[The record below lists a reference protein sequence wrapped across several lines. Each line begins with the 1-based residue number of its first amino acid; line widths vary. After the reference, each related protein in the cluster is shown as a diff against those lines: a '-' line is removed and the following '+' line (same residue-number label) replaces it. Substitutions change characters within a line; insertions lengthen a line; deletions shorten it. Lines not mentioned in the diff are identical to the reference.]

1 MMMTTTTV
9 REEQEMKLA
18 LQSEMA
24 ITNDDVRQ
32 LDRSYVFHSWSMQGN
47 LNPMV
52 IAGAK
57 GCELWDYDGNT
68 YLDFS
73 SQLVNVNIGYQHPR
87 VLAAMKA
94 QLEAL
99 TTIAPATANL
109 ARGEAAKRIV
119 DLAPEGFS
127 KVFFTNA
134 GADANE
140 NAMRMARM
148 YTGRDKI
155 FSAYRSYHGNTGS
168 AIVATGDWRRVP
180 NEYARGHVHFF
191 NPYLYRSEFNA
202 TTEAEECQRALQH
215 LRRMIESEGPT
226 SIAAILLESV
236 PGTAG
241 VLVPPTGYMQGVRAL
256 ADEFGI
262 MLIVDEVMAGFGRTG
277 SWFAFEQDGIV
288 PDLITFAKGVNAG
301 YVPAG
306 GVIISEKIAH
316 YFDDHFFAGGLTYSG
331 HPLAMSAIVATLDA
345 MKEEKVVENAA
356 TIGNGVLRSG
366 LEILAGK
373 HALIGE
379 VRGRG
384 MFQALELVTNRNSK
398 TPVAA
403 ADMGAIKSALINA
416 GLLPFV
422 VENRIHVVPPCTI
435 SAAEVQKGLAI
446 FDKVLGQFSDLAK
459 L

>member
-1 MMMTTTTV
+1 
-9 REEQEMKLA
+9 MKLA

-32 LDRSYVFHSWSMQGN
+32 LDRSYVFHSWSTQGN
-47 LNPMV
+47 LNPLV
-52 IAGAK
+52 IAGAE
-57 GCELWDYDGNT
+57 GCELWDYDGNSW
-68 YLDFS
+68 LDFS

-94 QLEAL
+94 QLESL
-99 TTIAPATANL
+99 VTIAPATANL
-109 ARGEAAKRIV
+109 MRGEAAQRIV
-119 DLAPEGFS
+119 ALAPEGFS

-140 NAMRMARM
+140 NAIRMARL

-168 AIVATGDWRRVP
+168 AIAATGDWRRVP
-180 NEYARGHVHFF
+180 NEYSRGHVHFF

-202 TTEAEECQRALQH
+202 TTEEEECERALAH
-215 LRRMIESEGPT
+215 LRRMIEVEGPT
-226 SIAAILLESV
+226 SIAAILLESI

-241 VLVPPTGYMQGVRAL
+241 ILVPPKGYMQGVRAL

-262 MLIVDEVMAGFGRTG
+262 ILIVDEVMAGFGRTG
-277 SWFAFEQDGIV
+277 RWFGFEHDGIV
-288 PDLITFAKGVNAG
+288 PDLITFAKGVNSG

-306 GVIISEKIAH
+306 GVLISEPISR

-331 HPLAMSAIVATLDA
+331 HPLAMAAIVATLDA
-345 MKEEKVVENAA
+345 MKEEGVVENAA
-356 TIGNGVLRSG
+356 AMGDGVLQPG
-366 LEILAGK
+366 LLALAEK
-373 HALIGE
+373 HTLIGE

-384 MFQALELVTNRNSK
+384 LFQAIELVTDRQRK

-403 ADMGAIKSALINA
+403 ADMGAIKQALIEG

-435 SAAEVQKGLAI
+435 SAEQIQQGLAI
-446 FDKVLGQFSDLAK
+446 FDRVLGQFSGLAK
-459 L
+459 

>member
-1 MMMTTTTV
+1 
-9 REEQEMKLA
+9 
-18 LQSEMA
+18 
-24 ITNDDVRQ
+24 
-32 LDRSYVFHSWSMQGN
+32 MQGN
-47 LNPMV
+47 LNPLV
-52 IAGAK
+52 IAGAQ

-94 QLEAL
+94 QLESL

-168 AIVATGDWRRVP
+168 AIVATGDPRRIP

-202 TTEAEECQRALQH
+202 TTEEEECQRALAH
-215 LRRMIESEGPT
+215 LRRMIECEGPN
-226 SIAAILLESV
+226 SVAAILLESV

-241 VLVPPTGYMQGVRAL
+241 ILVPPKGYMQGVRAL

-262 MLIVDEVMAGFGRTG
+262 VLIVDEVMAGFGRTG

-306 GVIISEKIAH
+306 GVIISEKISH

-345 MKEEKVVENAA
+345 MKDEKVVENAA
-356 TIGNGVLRSG
+356 TVGDGVLRAG
-366 LEILAGK
+366 LTSLAQK
-373 HALIGE
+373 HALIGD

-384 MFQALELVTNRNSK
+384 MFQALELVTDRVAK

-403 ADMGAIKSALINA
+403 ADMAAIKGALLNA
-416 GLLPFV
+416 GILPFV
-422 VENRIHVVPPCTI
+422 AENRIHVVPPCTM

-446 FDKVLGQFSDLAK
+446 FDAVLGQFGSLAK
-459 L
+459 

>member
-1 MMMTTTTV
+1 
-9 REEQEMKLA
+9 MKLA

-47 LNPMV
+47 LNPLV
-52 IAGAK
+52 IAGAQ

-94 QLEAL
+94 QLESL

-168 AIVATGDWRRVP
+168 AIVATGDPRRIP

-202 TTEAEECQRALQH
+202 TTEEEECQRALAH
-215 LRRMIESEGPT
+215 LRRMIECEGPN
-226 SIAAILLESV
+226 SVAAILLESV

-241 VLVPPTGYMQGVRAL
+241 ILVPPKGYMQGVRAL

-262 MLIVDEVMAGFGRTG
+262 VLIVDEVMAGFGRTG

-306 GVIISEKIAH
+306 GVIISEKISH

-345 MKEEKVVENAA
+345 MKDEKVVENAA
-356 TIGNGVLRSG
+356 TVGDGVLRAG
-366 LEILAGK
+366 LTSLAQK
-373 HALIGE
+373 HALIGD

-384 MFQALELVTNRNSK
+384 MFQALELVTDRVAK

-403 ADMGAIKSALINA
+403 ADMAVIKGALLNA
-416 GLLPFV
+416 GILPFV
-422 VENRIHVVPPCTI
+422 AENRIHVVPPCTM

-446 FDKVLGQFSDLAK
+446 FDAVLEQFGSLAK
-459 L
+459 

>member
-1 MMMTTTTV
+1 
-9 REEQEMKLA
+9 MKLA

-32 LDRSYVFHSWSMQGN
+32 LDRSYVFHSWSTQGN

-52 IAGAK
+52 IAGAE
-57 GCELWDYDGNT
+57 GCELWDYDGNSW
-68 YLDFS
+68 LDFS

-94 QLEAL
+94 QLESL
-99 TTIAPATANL
+99 VTIAPATANL
-109 ARGEAAKRIV
+109 MRGEAAKRIV
-119 DLAPEGFS
+119 ELAPEGFS

-140 NAMRMARM
+140 NAIRMARL

-168 AIVATGDWRRVP
+168 AIAATGDWRRVP
-180 NEYARGHVHFF
+180 NEYSRGHVHFF

-202 TTEAEECQRALQH
+202 ATEEEECERALAH
-215 LRRMIESEGPT
+215 LRRMIEVEGPT
-226 SIAAILLESV
+226 AIAAILLESI

-241 VLVPPTGYMQGVRAL
+241 ILVPPKGYMQGVRAL

-262 MLIVDEVMAGFGRTG
+262 ILIVDEVMAGFGRTG
-277 SWFAFEQDGIV
+277 RWFGFEHDGIV
-288 PDLITFAKGVNAG
+288 PDLITFAKGVNSG

-306 GVIISEKIAH
+306 GVLISEPISR

-331 HPLAMSAIVATLDA
+331 HPLAMAAIVATLDA
-345 MKEEKVVENAA
+345 MKEERVVENAA
-356 TIGNGVLRSG
+356 AMGDGVLQPG
-366 LEILAGK
+366 LLALADK
-373 HALIGE
+373 HALIGH

-384 MFQALELVTNRNSK
+384 VFQAVELVTDRQRK

-403 ADMGAIKSALINA
+403 ADMGTIKQALIDN

-435 SAAEVQKGLAI
+435 NAEQIQQGLAI
-446 FDKVLGQFSDLAK
+446 FDRVLGQFSGLVK
-459 L
+459 

>member
-1 MMMTTTTV
+1 
-9 REEQEMKLA
+9 MKLA

-47 LNPMV
+47 LNPLV
-52 IAGAK
+52 IAGAQ

-94 QLEAL
+94 QLESL

-168 AIVATGDWRRVP
+168 AIVATGDPRRIP

-202 TTEAEECQRALQH
+202 TTEEEECQRALAH
-215 LRRMIESEGPT
+215 LRRMIECEGPN
-226 SIAAILLESV
+226 SVAAILLESV

-241 VLVPPTGYMQGVRAL
+241 ILVPPKGYMQGVRAL

-262 MLIVDEVMAGFGRTG
+262 VLIVDEVMAGFGRTG
-277 SWFAFEQDGIV
+277 SWFAFEQDNIV

-306 GVIISEKIAH
+306 GVIISEKISH

-345 MKEEKVVENAA
+345 MKDEKVVENAA
-356 TIGNGVLRSG
+356 TVGDGVLRAG
-366 LEILAGK
+366 LTSLAQK
-373 HALIGE
+373 HALIGD

-384 MFQALELVTNRNSK
+384 MFQALELVTDRVAK

-403 ADMGAIKSALINA
+403 ADMAAIKGALLNA
-416 GLLPFV
+416 GILPFV
-422 VENRIHVVPPCTI
+422 AENRIHVVPPCTM

-446 FDKVLGQFSDLAK
+446 FDAVLGQFGRLAK
-459 L
+459 S

>member
-1 MMMTTTTV
+1 
-9 REEQEMKLA
+9 MKLA
-18 LQSEMA
+18 LQNEMA
-24 ITNDDVRQ
+24 LTNNDDVRQ
-32 LDRSYVFHSWSMQGN
+32 MDRSYVFHSWSTQGN
-47 LNPMV
+47 LNPLV
-52 IAGAK
+52 IAGAE
-57 GCELWDYDGNT
+57 GCELWDYDGNSW
-68 YLDFS
+68 LDFS

-94 QLEAL
+94 QLESL
-99 TTIAPATANL
+99 VTIAPATANL
-109 ARGEAAKRIV
+109 MRGEAAKRIV
-119 DLAPEGFS
+119 ELAPEGFS

-140 NAMRMARM
+140 NAIRMARL

-168 AIVATGDWRRVP
+168 AIAATGDWRRVP
-180 NEYARGHVHFF
+180 NEYSRGHVHFF

-202 TTEAEECQRALQH
+202 ATEEEECERALAH
-215 LRRMIESEGPT
+215 LRRMIEVEGPS
-226 SIAAILLESV
+226 SIAAILLESI

-241 VLVPPTGYMQGVRAL
+241 ILVPPKGYMQGVRAL

-262 MLIVDEVMAGFGRTG
+262 ILIIDEVMAGFGRTG
-277 SWFAFEQDGIV
+277 RWFGFEHDGIV
-288 PDLITFAKGVNAG
+288 PDLITFAKGVNSG

-306 GVIISEKIAH
+306 GVLISEPISR

-331 HPLAMSAIVATLDA
+331 HPLAMAAIVATLDA
-345 MKEEKVVENAA
+345 MKEERVVENAA
-356 TIGNGVLRSG
+356 EMGDGVLQPG
-366 LEILAGK
+366 LLALAEK
-373 HALIGE
+373 HALIGH

-384 MFQALELVTNRNSK
+384 LFQAIELVTERQRK

-403 ADMGAIKSALINA
+403 ADMGAIKQALIDG

-435 SAAEVQKGLAI
+435 NAEQIQQGLAI
-446 FDKVLGQFSDLAK
+446 FDRVLGQFSGLAK
-459 L
+459 

>member
-1 MMMTTTTV
+1 
-9 REEQEMKLA
+9 MKLA

-32 LDRSYVFHSWSMQGN
+32 LDRSYVFHSWSTQGN
-47 LNPMV
+47 LNPLV
-52 IAGAK
+52 IAGAE
-57 GCELWDYDGNT
+57 GCELWDYDGNSW
-68 YLDFS
+68 LDFS

-94 QLEAL
+94 QLESL
-99 TTIAPATANL
+99 VTIAPATANL
-109 ARGEAAKRIV
+109 MRGEAAQRIV
-119 DLAPEGFS
+119 ALAPEGFS

-140 NAMRMARM
+140 NAIRMARL

-168 AIVATGDWRRVP
+168 AIAATGDWRRVP
-180 NEYARGHVHFF
+180 NEYSRGHVHFF

-202 TTEAEECQRALQH
+202 ITEEEECERALAH
-215 LRRMIESEGPT
+215 LRRMIEVEGPA
-226 SIAAILLESV
+226 SIAAILLESI

-241 VLVPPTGYMQGVRAL
+241 ILVPPKGYMQGVRAL

-262 MLIVDEVMAGFGRTG
+262 ILIIDEVMAGFGRTG
-277 SWFAFEQDGIV
+277 RWFGFEHDGIV
-288 PDLITFAKGVNAG
+288 PDLITFAKGVNSG

-306 GVIISEKIAH
+306 GVLISEPISR

-331 HPLAMSAIVATLDA
+331 HPLAMAAIVATLDA
-345 MKEEKVVENAA
+345 MKEESVVENAA
-356 TIGNGVLRSG
+356 AMGDGVLQPG
-366 LEILAGK
+366 LLSLAEK
-373 HALIGE
+373 HALIGD

-384 MFQALELVTNRNSK
+384 LFQAIELVTDRQRK

-403 ADMGAIKSALINA
+403 ADMGAIKQALIEG

-435 SAAEVQKGLAI
+435 SAEQIQQGLAI
-446 FDKVLGQFSDLAK
+446 FDRVLGQFSGLAK
-459 L
+459 